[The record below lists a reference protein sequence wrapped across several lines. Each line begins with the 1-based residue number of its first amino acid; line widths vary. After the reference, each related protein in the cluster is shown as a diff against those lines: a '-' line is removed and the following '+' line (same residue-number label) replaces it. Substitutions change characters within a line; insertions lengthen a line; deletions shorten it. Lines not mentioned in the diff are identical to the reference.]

1 MVDDIKE
8 YTESLY
14 TDEEFQL
21 RRANYSAHCMPFTKE
36 SLFYREIFEKY
47 YHDQRPHH
55 RRFLDAQQ
63 GMARLQRQRS
73 LRPCAGKL
81 RRHRGCD
88 FLFLL

>member
-8 YTESLY
+8 YAESLY

-47 YHDQRPHH
+47 YHDQSRTIVGFDPS
-55 RRFLDAQQ
+55 
-63 GMARLQRQRS
+63 ARVLANYGAS
-73 LRPCAGKL
+73 GV
-81 RRHRGCD
+81 
-88 FLFLL
+88 